1 MRKLLEAV
9 APLFQEDVR
18 DDNKESM
25 FLNSVQ
31 EIIKDAEEA
40 GAYGDVRDRSIERAY
55 SYFQKGD
62 FGGAVEEI
70 LGNFSDQD
78 GGEVDALQ
86 HVYDDAVSDM
96 EYLAKEMLKN
106 LSYVAEEVAVDSDLE
121 RLQEIMDEL
130 ENLGMEAKSLMVSID
145 PEKARTLDAYGAFN
159 FGSSDNQ
166 YDTTFANAVG
176 ELVELIE
183 KI

>member
-1 MRKLLEAV
+1 MEDMRKLMETV
-9 APLFQEDVR
+9 APLF
-18 DDNKESM
+18 ESYPD
-25 FLNSVQ
+25 
-31 EIIKDAEEA
+31 KD
-40 GAYGDVRDRSIERAY
+40 R
-55 SYFQKGD
+55 
-62 FGGAVEEI
+62 
-70 LGNFSDQD
+70 
-78 GGEVDALQ
+78 
-86 HVYDDAVSDM
+86 VYDRYNDLSRHKDNPGVKVHLDKAQECWNNHDGQGCLNALKAGEALVAMKSEDGNDM
-96 EYLAKEMLKN
+96 ME
-106 LSYVAEEVAVDSDLE
+106 AEPMAVDSDLE

-166 YDTTFANAVG
+166 YDNTFANAVG